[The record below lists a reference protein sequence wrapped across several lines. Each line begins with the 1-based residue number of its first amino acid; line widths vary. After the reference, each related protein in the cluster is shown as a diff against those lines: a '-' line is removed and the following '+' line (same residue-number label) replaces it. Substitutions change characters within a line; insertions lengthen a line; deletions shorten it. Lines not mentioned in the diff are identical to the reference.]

1 MKDSMERGSH
11 QQLATCIESS
21 LTNTLLYLVFHN
33 SQKLFSLGTDDGHRI
48 VLTSFSD
55 GVKCEHD
62 YINATYIDV
71 RSLKINCKC
80 LSQNT

>member
-1 MKDSMERGSH
+1 MRTVLQIH
-11 QQLATCIESS
+11 
-21 LTNTLLYLVFHN
+21 LYLVFHN
-33 SQKLFSLGTDDGHRI
+33 SQKLFSLGTDDGHRV

-71 RSLKINCKC
+71 RALKMYGQV
-80 LSQNT
+80 LSQTTTT